1 MNISIIDLA
10 IIGFY
15 LVGIVII
22 GIKAGGGFKKQS
34 SNNYFLAGRS
44 LGWGVVGA
52 SLFAS
57 NISTVH
63 IVGFAESGFN
73 AGLSDGIFE
82 WMAIPCLVFLGIFIA
97 PFYFRNQ
104 IATIPE
110 YFERRFDG
118 ASRTFMV
125 IFAILTALLIHI
137 GISLYAGATIMKEF
151 FGLDQ
156 LWGILLIS
164 FLTAIYTILGGLKA
178 VAVTET
184 IQSAML
190 LGGSILITIFGL
202 AMLPDLG
209 ITDFELFKARIKPG
223 SLSMLR
229 SDATVAET
237 GGIPW
242 YAVFLGYP
250 VLGIWYWFTDQTI
263 VQRALG
269 SKSENDARIGPMFTA
284 VLKLAPV
291 FFMLLPGLLA
301 YVLFQKEIDA
311 AGSGQT
317 FSILVA
323 NLLPVGLVGLVIA
336 SLLAALMSSV
346 AAALNSSSTL
356 VSIDIIQR
364 LKPTTADD
372 KLVWIG
378 KITAFVVMVIAIL
391 FSLIAGAKG
400 GSIITIVNS
409 IGSSIA
415 PSISAVFILGYFWKR
430 GTKEAAKVTFGVGLV
445 LGMLMFALDFPD
457 ENGIKLITDTWGII
471 FMMQAWWGFVIC
483 CIIFIVVSLITPHPT
498 TEQQALTFSKSAYF
512 EKIKSWMDYR
522 IIGLVVMIL
531 LIFLWTVIEILAK

>member
-1 MNISIIDLA
+1 MNISFIDLIIIA
-10 IIGFY
+10 IY
-15 LVGIVII
+15 LVGIVVV
-22 GIKAGGGFKKQS
+22 GIWSGGGLKKQS

-63 IVGFAESGFN
+63 IVGFAESGFTS
-73 AGLSDGIFE
+73 GLSDGIFE
-82 WMAIPCLVFLGIFIA
+82 WMAIPCLVFLGVFIA

-118 ASRTFMV
+118 SSRTFMV
-125 IFAILTALLIHI
+125 VFAILTALLIHI

-156 LWGILLIS
+156 LWGVLLIS
-164 FLTAIYTILGGLKA
+164 FLTALYTILGGLKA
-178 VAVTET
+178 VAVTES
-184 IQSAML
+184 IQSVML
-190 LGGSILITIFGL
+190 LGGSIVITLFGL
-202 AMLPDLG
+202 AMLPEIG
-209 ITDFELFKARIKPG
+209 ITDLEAFKAHIKPG
-223 SLSMLR
+223 SLSMFR

-242 YAVFLGYP
+242 YAVLLGYP

-269 SKSENDARIGPMFTA
+269 SRSEDDARIGPMFTA

-301 YVLFQKEIDA
+301 YVLFRDEINA
-311 AGSGQT
+311 AGTGQT
-317 FSILVA
+317 FSILVSK
-323 NLLPVGLVGLVIA
+323 LLPVGLVGLVIA

-356 VSIDIIQR
+356 VSIDIIKR
-364 LKPTTADD
+364 VKPETTDD
-372 KLVWIG
+372 QLVWIG
-378 KITAFVVMVIAIL
+378 KLTAFIVMIIAIL
-391 FSLIAGAKG
+391 FSLVAGAKG

-430 GTKEAAKVTFGVGLV
+430 GTKEAAKITFGVGLII
-445 LGMLMFALDFPD
+445 GMLMFGLDFPD
-457 ENGIKLITDTWGII
+457 DNGVKFITDTLGIV
-471 FMMQAWWGFVIC
+471 FMMQAWWGFVVC
-483 CIIFIVVSLITPHPT
+483 CGVFVLVSYLTPVPT
-498 TEQQALTFSKSAYF
+498 EEQQALTFSRKKYFDKIRSAT
-512 EKIKSWMDYR
+512 DYR
-522 IIGLVVMIL
+522 ILGIATMLL
-531 LIFLWTVIEILAK
+531 LIIFWTAIEIMA